1 MRTLFGTDGIRGKAH
16 QYPFDAPT
24 MFALGEALAHRLK
37 DAGVGGRGSGVGDL
51 DRGVSGVGR
60 RASERSNASATHSP
74 LPTLHSPLPTPHSPP
89 PDTRHPTPDTRFPT
103 ILLGMDTRESGPE
116 IARSLTAGVEQGG
129 GKAIFIGI
137 VPTPAVAYLCRI
149 TDAAAGISISASH
162 NPFEDNGVKIFGHDG
177 MKIPDS
183 VEEQIEDE
191 LRAIR
196 RDGVTVPDIDLS
208 DNTDL
213 IERYERFLDDG
224 IAPHALRG
232 RKVVLD
238 TGNGAAFRIAPEVF
252 RRAGAD
258 VVVVNAKP
266 NGRNINDGCGAMHP
280 EGLATVVVEEK
291 ADFGVAFDGD
301 ADRAIFVDDAGKIRD
316 GDEIIYLWAQ
326 RLKRDGTLQSGC
338 VVTTVMSNFGFE
350 QQLRADGIELCRAN
364 VGDKYVLEMMIERG
378 ASLGGEQSGH
388 IIDLA
393 VHTTGD
399 GIHTALVF
407 GELLT
412 QAGRPFSQ
420 LRTFTPMP
428 QLLLNE
434 PVGSKPPLESLPKYQ
449 AALAD
454 ALAQI
459 EGKGRILVRYSG
471 TENKVRVMVEG
482 PDQGLIRRIAEP
494 LRDVLAGEIR

>member
-16 QYPFDAPT
+16 QYPFDGPT

-37 DAGVGGRGSGVGDL
+37 AGAGSRESGVGD
-51 DRGVSGVGR
+51 VAMS
-60 RASERSNASATHSP
+60 SP
-74 LPTLHSPLPTPHSPP
+74 
-89 PDTRHPTPDTRFPT
+89 RHPS

-116 IARSLTAGVEQGG
+116 IARALTAGIEHGG
-129 GKAIFIGI
+129 GQAIFIGI

-149 TDAAAGISISASH
+149 SDAAAGISISASH

-177 MKIPDS
+177 MKIPDA

-196 RDGVTVPDIDLS
+196 RETVTIPEIAIA
-208 DNTDL
+208 DNAEL

-224 IAPHALRG
+224 VAPDALRG

-252 RRAGAD
+252 RRAGAE
-258 VVVVNAKP
+258 VVVINDRP
-266 NGRNINDGCGAMHP
+266 DGRNINDECGAMHP
-280 EGLATVVVEEK
+280 EGLAKIVVKEK

-301 ADRAIFVDDAGKIRD
+301 ADRAIFADDAGKIRD

-326 RLKRDGTLQSGC
+326 RLKRNGALKGGC

-350 QQLRADGIELCRAN
+350 QQLRDDGIELCRAN
-364 VGDKYVLEMMIERG
+364 VGDKYVLEMMLERG
-378 ASLGGEQSGH
+378 ASIGGEQSGH
-388 IIDLA
+388 IIDLT

-399 GIHTALVF
+399 GTHTALVF
-407 GELLT
+407 GELLA
-412 QAGRPFSQ
+412 QGGKPFSQ

-428 QLLLNE
+428 QLLLNQ
-434 PVGSKPPLESLPKYQ
+434 PVASKPPLESLPKYQ
-449 AALAD
+449 AALAE
-454 ALAQI
+454 AQSQLKG
-459 EGKGRILVRYSG
+459 EGRILVRYSG

-482 PDQGLIRRIAEP
+482 PDQALITRIAET
-494 LRDVLAGEIR
+494 LRDVLKDEIS

>member
-1 MRTLFGTDGIRGKAH
+1 
-16 QYPFDAPT
+16 
-24 MFALGEALAHRLK
+24 
-37 DAGVGGRGSGVGDL
+37 
-51 DRGVSGVGR
+51 
-60 RASERSNASATHSP
+60 
-74 LPTLHSPLPTPHSPP
+74 
-89 PDTRHPTPDTRFPT
+89 
-103 ILLGMDTRESGPE
+103 MDTRESGPE
-116 IARSLTAGVEQGG
+116 IAGALTAGIEHGG

-137 VPTPAVAYLCRI
+137 VPTPAVAYLCR
-149 TDAAAGISISASH
+149 TSDAAAGISISASH

-177 MKIPDS
+177 MKIPDA

-196 RDGVTVPDIDLS
+196 RDDVTVPDIELRNDA
-208 DNTDL
+208 DL

-224 IAPHALRG
+224 VAPEALRG

-258 VVVVNAKP
+258 VVVINDRP

-280 EGLATVVVEEK
+280 EGLAKVVVAEK

-326 RLKRDGTLQSGC
+326 RLKRDGALKAGC

-350 QQLRADGIELCRAN
+350 RQLREDGIELRRAN
-364 VGDKYVLEMMIERG
+364 VGDKYVLEMMIACG

-388 IIDLA
+388 IIDLT

-399 GIHTALVF
+399 GTHTALVF
-407 GELLT
+407 GELLA

-428 QLLLNE
+428 QILVNE
-434 PVGSKPPLESLPKYQ
+434 PVGSKPPLESLPMYQ
-449 AALAD
+449 AALAGS
-454 ALAQI
+454 LAQLK
-459 EGKGRILVRYSG
+459 GQGRILVRYSG

-482 PDQGLIRRIAEP
+482 PDDALIRRIAGL
-494 LRDVLAGEIR
+494 LRDVLAAEIPKS